1 MEQFMSGLGLHLISI
16 AVILSVIYKIA
27 EFYAWE
33 ESEFLKENATE
44 DALGPH
50 YMEVINQV
58 PLESGADF

>member
-16 AVILSVIYKIA
+16 GIILSVIYKIA

-33 ESEFLKENATE
+33 ESESLKDNQTE
-44 DALGPH
+44 DVLGPH
-50 YMEVINQV
+50 FMDVVNQV